1 MQCPGWQHL
10 CAGWQQPQ
18 PLPQPL
24 PRHRLLRQRRQSLK
38 GRQERQRRQLLLRL
52 LRLLRL
58 LVLLLLLQLLLL
70 ELELLV
76 LLLEGLLLLLQLVL
90 LLVRIV
96 RLRRLRL
103 ELLWRLR
110 LLVLLRLLLVLL
122 LLQWLLVLL
131 RLEGRL
137 LLRCLRVGRIC
148 ARSSTRHMSYRAQH
162 LHSVQGM
169 QGLGRTLVLRRAAHA
184 LRTTGGLLRHLLL
197 RLVVLPLLLLLIH
210 ARPRCSRWAGVANS
224 HIRSVIC

>member
-1 MQCPGWQHL
+1 MHGGGSSGAVSQVQVDDGIE
-10 CAGWQQPQ
+10 
-18 PLPQPL
+18 
-24 PRHRLLRQRRQSLK
+24 LLRVCSP
-38 GRQERQRRQLLLRL
+38 LLP
-52 LRLLRL
+52 
-58 LVLLLLLQLLLL
+58 VEHTAEPANGIAFAAVQ
-70 ELELLV
+70 
-76 LLLEGLLLLLQLVL
+76 
-90 LLVRIV
+90 
-96 RLRRLRL
+96 
-103 ELLWRLR
+103 LLWRLR